1 MDNRER
7 IRSTIASA
15 LSGHPREA
23 SIERFYEA
31 ADGLVKAIEQ
41 STKLSIDDDDVDVAK
56 VALRIERV
64 GPGPDGQPDRSHED
78 DVKVV
83 YQKRHTDGWFP
94 FPHEHCYVNICFDWV
109 VDGEEVEV
117 CIELELPC
125 KVDWPIIGR
134 L

>member
-1 MDNRER
+1 MGNRER
-7 IRSTIASA
+7 IRSTIASG

-23 SIERFYEA
+23 NIERFYEA
-31 ADGLVKAIEQ
+31 ADGLVNAIEQ
-41 STKLSIDDDDVDVAK
+41 AAKLSIDADDVDVSK
-56 VALRIERV
+56 VALQIARV
-64 GPGPDGQPDRSHED
+64 GPGAEGKPERNPDD

-94 FPHEHCYVNICFDWV
+94 FPHEHCYVKICFDWV
-109 VDGEEVEV
+109 IDGESVEI